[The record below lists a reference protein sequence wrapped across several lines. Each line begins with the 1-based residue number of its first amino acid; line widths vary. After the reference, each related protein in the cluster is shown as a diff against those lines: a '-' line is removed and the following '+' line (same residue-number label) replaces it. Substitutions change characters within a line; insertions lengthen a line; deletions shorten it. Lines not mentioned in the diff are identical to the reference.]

1 MNNDQQGMTS
11 RSMSVDTNCETSQ
24 AYIVKP
30 LGEKKHILSLFF
42 DFFHG

>member
-30 LGEKKHILSLFF
+30 LGEKAHFKPVL
-42 DFFHG
+42 